1 VVGAGPGVPA
11 PDLAWTTVSWA
22 LSAWEAA
29 VALAQRAD
37 SFSIEHEELGSMDLL
52 EVVRIRAHDVT
63 HHTADVEGILA
74 GATDE

>member
-1 VVGAGPGVPA
+1 
-11 PDLAWTTVSWA
+11 
-22 LSAWEAA
+22 
-29 VALAQRAD
+29 
-37 SFSIEHEELGSMDLL
+37 MDLL